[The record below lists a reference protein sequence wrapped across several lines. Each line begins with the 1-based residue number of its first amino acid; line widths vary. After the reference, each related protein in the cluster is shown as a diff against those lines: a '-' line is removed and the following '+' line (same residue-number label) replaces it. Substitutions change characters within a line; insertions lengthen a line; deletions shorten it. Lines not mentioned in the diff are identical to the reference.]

1 MNIVFYSTNSN
12 FYDAAKI
19 QEYFWP
25 TKKQEW
31 EQLAQEFPEHN
42 FFVAS
47 QMPALFLVDTTEGV
61 FGTSPNNVKYVCLIK
76 QHAQDIAQE
85 ILDLHPDA
93 AFSASFW
100 VTPYDWLP
108 LQDALV
114 AQILAEHGVKTVCP
128 SADSAFSAF
137 DKWQTHLLLEKH
149 GFSIPNAVYVHHEL
163 FWCERGNKE
172 IKTNVYKDYVL
183 SAIQKLKL
191 PLIIKDTVGLSSYGA
206 EVVPTYKAAAGFLQS
221 HKNSSDRIVEEYV
234 SGFQFGTEI
243 HGTPGSYTVM
253 PPFMFSVNQYG
264 ITSPKQS
271 VKAGPVT
278 SDCFKIAE
286 LNDMLVRLAEE
297 LGFSGIV
304 QVDLVFS
311 PENGGKW
318 YILEINPR
326 LSGMSELYARAQGLS
341 LCKILLK
348 IVLGQPSEKLDC
360 ACNIKFPL
368 LSVHQLAELHELPFV
383 KYIHQIHNLAARQ
396 KRETGYCELIFT
408 GKNFVALEE
417 NLNRLESCFPDA
429 VEPAFIQKAR
439 ELMGILKESIC
450 KNQNP

>member
-128 SADSAFSAF
+128 SADSAFSACRYR
-137 DKWQTHLLLEKH
+137 
-149 GFSIPNAVYVHHEL
+149 A
-163 FWCERGNKE
+163 
-172 IKTNVYKDYVL
+172 
-183 SAIQKLKL
+183 
-191 PLIIKDTVGLSSYGA
+191 
-206 EVVPTYKAAAGFLQS
+206 
-221 HKNSSDRIVEEYV
+221 
-234 SGFQFGTEI
+234 
-243 HGTPGSYTVM
+243 GSYA
-253 PPFMFSVNQYG
+253 S
-264 ITSPKQS
+264 
-271 VKAGPVT
+271 
-278 SDCFKIAE
+278 
-286 LNDMLVRLAEE
+286 
-297 LGFSGIV
+297 
-304 QVDLVFS
+304 
-311 PENGGKW
+311 
-318 YILEINPR
+318 
-326 LSGMSELYARAQGLS
+326 
-341 LCKILLK
+341 
-348 IVLGQPSEKLDC
+348 
-360 ACNIKFPL
+360 
-368 LSVHQLAELHELPFV
+368 
-383 KYIHQIHNLAARQ
+383 
-396 KRETGYCELIFT
+396 
-408 GKNFVALEE
+408 
-417 NLNRLESCFPDA
+417 
-429 VEPAFIQKAR
+429 
-439 ELMGILKESIC
+439 
-450 KNQNP
+450 